1 MKLFYYI
8 LATHSVCNLTKRRT
22 LLSGFSRQ
30 TFENEWLWTTASAQ
44 SKDSCLCNVIR
55 FFTIKILFNIL
66 ITQEPVNDHVRTF
79 TLYRI
84 SVTMRPLEI
93 PTQRIFNHLIK
104 QNQKLGYDPV
114 LNLSTTVS
122 SSQRQESKV
131 HRTESSVQ
139 HLRPD

>member
-1 MKLFYYI
+1 
-8 LATHSVCNLTKRRT
+8 
-22 LLSGFSRQ
+22 
-30 TFENEWLWTTASAQ
+30 
-44 SKDSCLCNVIR
+44 
-55 FFTIKILFNIL
+55 
-66 ITQEPVNDHVRTF
+66 
-79 TLYRI
+79 
-84 SVTMRPLEI
+84 MRPLEI